1 MPAVLACLAAALL
14 FGLTVPATKAMVEQA
29 GPLVIAGLLY
39 LGAALGAL
47 PFARPQ
53 PGQSLRPPRKEWA
66 RLGGAVLFG
75 GVLGPAALVT
85 AMGWASGTSVSL
97 WLNLETVAT
106 AVLAVAFFKE
116 HLSKWEWLAC
126 FGVLAG
132 GGLLA
137 AQDGFSAVPAAALVA
152 LACVCW
158 GLDNNLTA
166 TIDRFT
172 PAQSTLA
179 KGLVAGSVNL
189 GLGLALGQGLPGWAA
204 LAFLLAVGAIGY
216 GVSLILYIQGA
227 QELGATRSQLL
238 FSTAPFLGAIAS
250 ILFLKEPLLWQ
261 HLAAGAVLLAS
272 LALLFSQ
279 QHSHTHRHLPLRH
292 THLHAHD
299 DGHHD
304 HVHDP
309 PVQGWHSHAHQHA
322 PVEHEHEH
330 RPDLHHRHGHD

>member
-14 FGLTVPATKAMVEQA
+14 FGLTVPATKAMTESA

-47 PFARPQ
+47 PWAKRQ

-126 FGVLAG
+126 FGVLG
-132 GGLLA
+132 GGALLA

-152 LACVCW
+152 VACVCW

-189 GLGLALGQGLPGWAA
+189 GLGLALNQELPTWNGV
-204 LAFLLAVGAIGY
+204 AFLLGVGAVGY
-216 GVSLILYIQGA
+216 GISLVLYIQGA

-250 ILFLKEPLLWQ
+250 ILFLNEAMLWQ
-261 HLAAGAVLLAS
+261 HIAAGGVLIAS
-272 LALLFSQ
+272 LLLLFSQ
-279 QHSHTHRHLPLRH
+279 HHSHSHSHLPLKHTHLHEHEDGHHSHTHEP
-292 THLHAHD
+292 A
-299 DGHHD
+299 
-304 HVHDP
+304 VA
-309 PVQGWHSHAHQHA
+309 GWHSHAHEHA
-322 PVEHEHEH
+322 PIEHEHAH
-330 RPDLHHRHGHD
+330 RPDLHHRHEH

>member
-14 FGLTVPATKAMVEQA
+14 FGLTVPATKAMTQSA
-29 GPLVIAGLLY
+29 GPLVIAGVLY

-47 PFARPQ
+47 PWARPQ
-53 PGQSLRPPRKEWA
+53 PGQSLRPPRREWA

-116 HLSKWEWLAC
+116 HLSRWEWLAC
-126 FGVLAG
+126 GGVVSG
-132 GGLLA
+132 GVLLA
-137 AQDGFSAVPAAALVA
+137 AQDGFAAVPAAGLVA
-152 LACVCW
+152 LACLCW

-179 KGLVAGSVNL
+179 KGAVAGSVNL
-189 GLGLALGQGLPGWAA
+189 ALGLALHQQLPSWSG
-204 LAFLLAVGAIGY
+204 LAFLLGVGAVGY
-216 GVSLILYIQGA
+216 GVSLVLYIQGA
-227 QELGATRSQLL
+227 QELGATRSQLV

-250 ILFLKEPLLWQ
+250 LLFLDEAMLWQ
-261 HLAAGAVLLAS
+261 HLVAGAVLAAS

-279 QHSHTHRHLPLRH
+279 QHSHKHSHLPLRH
-292 THLHAHD
+292 THLHSHD
-299 DGHHD
+299 DGHHT
-304 HVHDP
+304 HAHQP
-309 PVQGWHSHAHQHA
+309 PVSGWHSHAHEHE

-330 RPDLHHRHGHD
+330 RPDLHHRHEH

>member
-1 MPAVLACLAAALL
+1 VL
-14 FGLTVPATKAMVEQA
+14 FGLTVPATKAMTESA

-47 PFARPQ
+47 PWSKPK

-66 RLGGAVLFG
+66 RLGGAVHAG

-85 AMGWASGTSVSL
+85 AMGMASGTSVSL

-126 FGVLAG
+126 GGVVLG
-132 GGLLA
+132 GLLLA
-137 AQDGFSAVPAAALVA
+137 AQDGFSAVPAAGLVA

-189 GLGLALGQGLPGWAA
+189 GLGLALGQELPTMQG
-204 LAFLLAVGAIGY
+204 LAFLLGVGAVGY
-216 GVSLILYIQGA
+216 GISLVLYIQGA
-227 QELGATRSQLL
+227 QALGATRSQLL

-250 ILFLKEPLLWQ
+250 ILFLNEAMLWQ
-261 HLAAGAVLLAS
+261 HIAAGVVLIAS

-279 QHSHTHRHLPLRH
+279 HHSHSHSHLPLKH
-292 THLHAHD
+292 THLHEHD
-299 DGHHD
+299 DGHHS
-304 HVHDP
+304 HTHEPAVE
-309 PVQGWHSHAHQHA
+309 GWHSHAHEHA
-322 PVEHEHEH
+322 PVEHEHAH
-330 RPDLHHRHGHD
+330 RPDLHHRHEH